1 MRIVTFSVAAA
12 VVLLGGVTAWGLP
25 NELSYEID
33 ARLNTDANVIT
44 GEETLTLTNRT
55 DGPLDQLVFHL
66 YPNAFKRG
74 ADTFYQR
81 ELREKA
87 GIEDLDEIYADPSD
101 DAFMTI
107 ENVSVGAQTL
117 SYQVDDTL
125 MTVDLAEPLPADATI
140 ELDIRFTYNMMEIPS
155 DGQYAGNL
163 ALRTGH
169 REGVYTVTLWYPKLA
184 VYDEDGWNR
193 QRYGYIGE
201 FYGDYADY
209 TVSLDVPSELT
220 VGATGQ
226 RQGQVMANDEQSR
239 KTLTYAASRVHDVAW
254 VASERF
260 EVTEL
265 TASDGTDI
273 QALTLGNESDLAQE
287 TRDALTYFADAFGPY
302 AYETLVAADVTAGGG
317 MEYPGIIMIGFGSI
331 REIAHEVGHQWW
343 YGAVGNDEYD
353 EAWLDEAFTVY
364 SDERY
369 RMEERGTSESSTRS
383 SYRFR
388 EPGTPVLTPASQFP
402 TLDRYFQSAYTKGSG
417 ILWMLEGWLGR
428 ETFDEILRTYYER
441 HRFQNVAT
449 ADFVTTVERVTDRDM
464 DDFFDHWL
472 RSTESLDVSVEGV
485 RSLDA
490 SSDHHRYEITVGR
503 QGRSIAPV
511 TVEAVDE
518 ADQSTTFRWNGS
530 GDRTTFEANLDAPLA
545 EVTVDP
551 EGKLLE
557 TDRADNTWDAERQRA
572 DVPIWAG
579 VLTLTLVLPLA
590 RWGWIRWRR

>member
-1 MRIVTFSVAAA
+1 MRTLWLALAIVIAVA
-12 VVLLGGVTAWGLP
+12 GSAWGLP
-25 NELSYEID
+25 NEVAYEID
-33 ARLNTDANVIT
+33 ARLNTATNVIT
-44 GEETLTLTNRT
+44 GEQTLTLTNRT
-55 DGPLDQLVFHL
+55 DGALNELVFHL

-74 ADTFYQR
+74 ADTFYQQ
-81 ELREKA
+81 ELRNKA
-87 GIEDLDEIYADPSD
+87 GVDDLDEIYADPSD

-107 ENVSVGAQTL
+107 ENVSIRAQTL
-117 SYQVDDTL
+117 GYEVDGTL
-125 MTVDLAEPLPADATI
+125 MSVDLAEPLPADATI
-140 ELDIRFTYNMMEIPS
+140 ELDMAFTYNMMAIPS

-201 FYGDYADY
+201 FYGDYGDY
-209 TVSLDVPSELT
+209 TVSLDVPSSLT

-226 RQGQVMANDEQSR
+226 RQGQVVDVGEQNR
-239 KTLTYAASRVHDVAW
+239 KTLTYAASDVHDFAW

-260 EVTEL
+260 AVTEL
-265 TASDGTDI
+265 TTNNGTTV
-273 QALTLGNESDLAQE
+273 QALTPSDDSELAQQ

-343 YGAVGNDEYD
+343 YGAVGNDEYN

-369 RMEERGTSESSTRS
+369 RMEERGTSERSTRS

-388 EPGTPVLTPASQFP
+388 EPDTPVLTSASEFP
-402 TLDRYFQSAYTKGSG
+402 TIDRYFQSAYTKGSG

-428 ETFDEILRTYYER
+428 ETFDEILRTYYDQY
-441 HRFQNVAT
+441 RFQNVTT
-449 ADFVTTVERVTDRDM
+449 ADFVATVERVTDRDM
-464 DDFFDHWL
+464 ADFFDHWL
-472 RSTESLDVSVEGV
+472 RTTEVLDVFVEGV

-490 SSDHHRYEITVGR
+490 PSGNHRYEITVGR

-511 TVEAVDE
+511 TVKAVDD

-530 GDRTTFEANLDAPLA
+530 EDQTTFEANLDAPLA

-551 EGKLLE
+551 DAKLLE
-557 TDRADNTWDAERQRA
+557 TDRTDNTWDAERQRA

-590 RWGWIRWRR
+590 RWGWTRWRRQ